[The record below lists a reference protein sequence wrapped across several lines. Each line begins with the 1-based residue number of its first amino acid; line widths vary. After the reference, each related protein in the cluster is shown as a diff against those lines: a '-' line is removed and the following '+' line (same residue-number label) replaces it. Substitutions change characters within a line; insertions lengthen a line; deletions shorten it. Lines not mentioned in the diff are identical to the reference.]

1 MKQLPFEKKEL
12 KILVKREEPAEFGV
26 IPEER
31 SVKDLINYGIV
42 NINKPKGPT
51 SHQVS
56 AYVQKI
62 LHITKSGHSGT
73 LDPAV
78 TGCLPVALAKGT
90 RAVEAII
97 NAGKEYLTLMHL
109 HDGLTKKEIKE
120 TFKKM
125 TGKIKQLPPI
135 KSAIKRQWRYR
146 KVYYIDLLE
155 IDKQDVLFK
164 IGCEA
169 GTYIRKYCHD
179 FGQISKAGGHMQ
191 QLIRTKAGPFNED
204 TWVTLQELT
213 DAYHY
218 YEKDGNEE
226 PIRKCVQ
233 PIENLVKHMH
243 KVWVSDTAVS
253 SLLNGIDLKIPG
265 IVKLTDQIEPDQQIA
280 VMTMKNELLTFGVA
294 KLTSKKIMEQEKGLA
309 VEINKV
315 MYYKKN

>member
-1 MKQLPFEKKEL
+1 MNQLPFEKKEFQ
-12 KILVKREEPAEFGV
+12 ILVKREEPVEFGV
-26 IPEER
+26 KPEER
-31 SVKDLINYGIV
+31 SIQDLLNYGIV

-62 LHITKSGHSGT
+62 LKISKSGHSGT

-78 TGCLPVALAKGT
+78 TGCLPVALGKGT

-109 HDGLTKKEIKE
+109 HNSLTKKEIKD

-146 KVYYIDLLE
+146 KVYYIDILE
-155 IDKQDVLFK
+155 IEDQDILFK

-179 FGQISKAGGHMQ
+179 FGQISKAGAHMQ
-191 QLIRTKAGPFNED
+191 QLIRTKAGPFTEE
-204 TWVTLQELT
+204 TMITLQDLT
-213 DAYHY
+213 DAHHY
-218 YEKDGNEE
+218 YKEGDETILKKY
-226 PIRKCVQ
+226 IQ
-233 PIENLVKHMH
+233 PIENALVHMP

-265 IVKLTDQIEPDQQIA
+265 IVKLVDGIEPDQQVAI
-280 VMTMKNELLTFGVA
+280 MTLKDELLAFGIA
-294 KLTSKKIMEQEKGLA
+294 KITSKKMMEQEKGLA

-315 MYYKKN
+315 MYYKK

>member
-1 MKQLPFEKKEL
+1 MNKLPFEKKEF
-12 KILVKREEPAEFGV
+12 KILVKREELAEFGV
-26 IPEER
+26 KPEER
-31 SVKDLINYGIV
+31 TVKDLLNYGIV

-62 LHITKSGHSGT
+62 LHIKKSGHSGT

-78 TGCLPVALAKGT
+78 TGCLPVAIGKGT

-109 HDGLTKKEIKE
+109 HDGLTKKDIKV

-146 KVYYIDLLE
+146 KVYYIEILE

-179 FGQISKAGGHMQ
+179 FGQISKAGAHMQ
-191 QLIRTKAGPFNED
+191 QLIRTKAGPFTEENM
-204 TWVTLQELT
+204 VTLQDLT
-213 DAYHY
+213 DAFHY
-218 YEKDGNEE
+218 YKEGNEE
-226 PIRKCVQ
+226 LIRKYIQ
-233 PIENLVKHMH
+233 PIEAAIVHMP
-243 KVWVSDTAVS
+243 KVWVSDTAIS

-265 IVKLTDQIEPDQQIA
+265 ILKLTDGIEPDQQVAIL
-280 VMTMKNELLTFGVA
+280 TLKNELLAFGTS
-294 KLTSKKIMEQEKGLA
+294 KLTSKKMMEQEKGLA

-315 MYYKKN
+315 MYYK

>member
-1 MKQLPFEKKEL
+1 MNQLPFEKKEF
-12 KILVKREEPAEFGV
+12 KIIEKRKEEAEFG
-26 IPEER
+26 INPEKR

-42 NINKPKGPT
+42 VINKPKGPT

-62 LHITKSGHSGT
+62 LHISKSGHSGT

-78 TGCLPVALAKGT
+78 TGCLPVALGKGT

-109 HDGLTKKEIKE
+109 HDGLTKKEIKS

-146 KVYYIDLLE
+146 KVYYIDILE
-155 IDKQDVLFK
+155 IDGQDVLFK

-179 FGQISKAGGHMQ
+179 FGQISKAGAHMQ
-191 QLIRTKAGPFNED
+191 QLIRTKAGPFNEND
-204 TWVTLQELT
+204 WCTLQDLT

-218 YEKDGNEE
+218 YEKEDNEE
-226 PIRKCVQ
+226 LIRKCIQ
-233 PIENLVKHMH
+233 PIENIIKYIP

-253 SLLNGIDLKIPG
+253 SLLNGIDLKVPG
-265 IVKLTDQIEPDQQIA
+265 IVKLTDGIEPDQQIA
-280 VMTMKNELLTFGVA
+280 VMTLKNELLAFGIA
-294 KLTSKKIMEQEKGLA
+294 KLNSKKMLDQEKGLA
-309 VEINKV
+309 VDINKV
-315 MYYKKN
+315 MYYKK